1 MKGVSQ
7 FFICFI
13 EEKSYSGSFLCL
25 GNMKEAKFV
34 CFPTKRNYF
43 AKTLFNDISNAV
55 KLKTGKVSFTFPP
68 FSQNMKK

>member
-43 AKTLFNDISNAV
+43 TKTLFKGYFRYKSIFCH
-55 KLKTGKVSFTFPP
+55 KVALD
-68 FSQNMKK
+68 K

>member
-1 MKGVSQ
+1 MKGGSQ

-13 EEKSYSGSFLCL
+13 EEKSYFGSFLCL

-43 AKTLFNDISNAV
+43 AKTLFKGYFRYKSIFCH
-55 KLKTGKVSFTFPP
+55 KVALD
-68 FSQNMKK
+68 K